1 MFGNQY
7 GNATTFPVR
16 RAMPTSDQVMS
27 DPEFMADWQ
36 SRLDAIPQTISAP
49 GEGGGV
55 QSLTYD
61 WGSNQNKSF
70 GAPGGAGVQSVTAG
84 QDYGL
89 GSPGGAGTQSVTLGS
104 DIGFIPRAVGATGI
118 MGITREQPTSLTQV
132 NPEWQRLKN
141 EMDAAMQQRQEA
153 QTANQQAYDVMLGQG
168 QKNGVMG
175 AGYSNPGFGR
185 VDGMAQNPYAVNAQ
199 DNNNPAFAG
208 YQQDTTALTGVYD
221 PIAQTKEL
229 FWGL

>member
-27 DPEFMADWQ
+27 DPEFQADWQ
-36 SRLDAIPQTISAP
+36 SRLDAIPQTIGTGERGADKQIQLVPGASGWDASAAEQVFMRNP
-49 GEGGGV
+49 SLRDPSVFGTSAYNQANNAATKGGSHLFTQKGE
-55 QSLTYD
+55 Q
-61 WGSNQNKSF
+61 
-70 GAPGGAGVQSVTAG
+70 
-84 QDYGL
+84 
-89 GSPGGAGTQSVTLGS
+89 
-104 DIGFIPRAVGATGI
+104 I
-118 MGITREQPTSLTQV
+118 MNV

-141 EMDAAMQQRQEA
+141 EMDAAMQKRQEA
-153 QTANQQAYDVMLGQG
+153 QTANQQAYDGMLGQG

-208 YQQDTTALTGVYD
+208 YQQDTTGLTGVYD